1 MFLVKLVLKWT
12 GSVGQFA
19 LPSMARHHLIT
30 CWPEKNKNLKEEIIQ
45 PFLPDCLNCDIDLF
59 FDSVFLV
66 LRPSDLNWILK
77 ETNKHQ

>member
-1 MFLVKLVLKWT
+1 MFLVKLVLKWM
-12 GSVGQFA
+12 GSVRQFA
-19 LPSMARHHLIT
+19 LPGMAGHHLIT

-45 PFLPDCLNCDIDLF
+45 PFLTNCLNCDIDLF
-59 FDSVFLV
+59 LHSVFLV